1 MIHNELVIF
10 MMLVNVCDD
19 TIPRCLC
26 HVTETPHNEVGRE
39 AKKKKTKN
47 KPLITLF
54 YIVLVH

>member
-39 AKKKKTKN
+39 AKKKTKN